1 MATTIKNENIQIS
14 DNGGPKTTVAAA
26 AAAAAL
32 IHPLAPMATAMTMAT
47 APLEVRDETSQNE
60 KSVHTQPSQPSKRQ
74 PGLRAWFRKSN
85 TCGSLYVKCSCN
97 NGLPSGESPHAGSEG
112 DGTAKGIAEGSQRH
126 HSHHHSTRPI
136 STSEKDFR
144 KIKVLHA
151 FAHPD
156 TTTVFTDK
164 NKYASNLGES
174 PTRALITSALS
185 GEFEIVHSTHS
196 KRLSAP
202 NFKADYAFH
211 PEFVLNKLTPKPNG
225 LIQVEKTPSISIPS
239 PRKSFLKKSSKSY
252 PGLSPSDSS
261 VDSIGRSL
269 AHNYSASS
277 SVDEVTEEEEQG
289 VHQSSEEFP
298 SSQDS
303 YISFSAK
310 PEPPGNSFSNSNIQE
325 LSLKY
330 AAIKAVEEQD
340 VHEQSL
346 TKQAEE
352 IASDS
357 NGQLKDSISRKDSAI
372 QCCSDSACDS
382 DNSSNNTCNSS
393 SSSPKSP
400 PSLLQQFSRA
410 FVSSA
415 PGSPIASTPTPP
427 LDRSAQEFF
436 IQSGILGPMGNG
448 SSVLMRKTSKI
459 VPNVDGPVK
468 ERIRKNSKLMFGKR
482 TNLLSN
488 GNRRKSIP
496 PENNCDSF
504 QSYGSTPTL
513 GNDIKSKPL
522 EDEILYLRQQLKVR
536 DEEISKLKREI
547 DKLKSVLQ
555 QTTTSSLDRSQN
567 VGNDGGE
574 ADGAPTSSPK
584 VQTVEG
590 DLLSSIQTNYV
601 MAGQQLPM
609 SELYGITGKG
619 FKLAHSNQAPGSV
632 EGSFRQN
639 KGATLMAMKK
649 QGVSGESCELMSSHS
664 DIKIPKYE
672 KDYSAKQLIKDAILE
687 NDFFKNIDSLQIRE
701 IVDSMYSR
709 EYRSGEYVI
718 HEGQAGSHL
727 YVSAAGE
734 FEVLKDG
741 KFLGL
746 MGPGKAFGELAILY
760 NCTRTASIRVLSD
773 SRVWVLDRR
782 VFQQIMMRTGL
793 QRIEENVN
801 FLRSVPLLKNLSNDV
816 LTKIADVLEVEFYP
830 AGAYIIRQGAAGDS
844 FFLISQGTV
853 KVTQRLPGGSVE
865 EEIRIL
871 GRGEYFGEK
880 ALIKEDKRTANII
893 AMAPGVECLTLDR
906 ESFTKH
912 IGDLCEL
919 HEKDYGDEQ
928 RVLAFRNLENNN
940 RPSSL
945 DTVKPELMDVELRD
959 LNVVGTLGVG
969 GFGRVE
975 LVKLERSGVVQVFAL
990 KCMKKK
996 HIVDTKQQE
1005 HVFSERKIMLA
1016 CHSPFITRLYRTY
1029 RDDKFVYMLLEA
1041 CLGGE
1046 VWTILRDRLY
1056 FEDATA
1062 KFIVGCVLKAFEF
1075 LHARGIVYR
1084 DLKPENLLL
1093 DSKGYVKL
1101 VDFGFAKFIGYS
1113 SKTWTFCGTP
1123 EYVAPEIVLNKGH
1136 DRSVDYW
1143 ALGVLIHE
1151 LLTGI
1156 PPFAAA
1162 DPMKTY
1168 NIILKGI
1175 DMVNFPKHMSRGAV
1189 SLIKRLCRDIPT
1201 ERLGYQRGGIQDIK
1215 KHKWFQGFDWE
1226 GLTNQ
1231 TLKSPLQPKL
1241 KGPLDMSNFDVF
1253 PADTSVPPDEV
1264 SGWDE
1269 EF

>member
-1 MATTIKNENIQIS
+1 MEMIKKENIQIS
-14 DNGGPKTTVAAA
+14 DNGGPTEVTTGPPAATTA
-26 AAAAAL
+26 ATPALTQATTAA
-32 IHPLAPMATAMTMAT
+32 MATI
-47 APLEVRDETSQNE
+47 EVRDEKSQNE
-60 KSVHTQPSQPSKRQ
+60 KSVHSEAQPSKQ
-74 PGLRAWFRKSN
+74 PSNTGLRALFRKSN
-85 TCGSLYVKCSCN
+85 TCGSLYVKCSCSN
-97 NGLPSGESPHAGSEG
+97 SDPVWSHALTSEG
-112 DGTAKGIAEGSQRH
+112 VHTGSGGGSLQGR
-126 HSHHHSTRPI
+126 HSHAHSRPI

-144 KIKVLHA
+144 RIKVLHA
-151 FAHPD
+151 FSHPD
-156 TTTVFTDK
+156 TTTVFTDE
-164 NKYASNLGES
+164 NKYANNFGNS
-174 PTRALITSALS
+174 PTRALITSAQA
-185 GEFEIVHSTHS
+185 GQFELLHSTHS
-196 KRLSAP
+196 KRLSSP
-202 NFKADYAFH
+202 TIHPDYAFH
-211 PEFVLNKLTPKPNG
+211 PEFVLQKLALSRNG
-225 LIQVEKTPSISIPS
+225 QLQDKKSSSINI
-239 PRKSFLKKSSKSY
+239 PRKPILKKSSKSY
-252 PGLSPSDSS
+252 PGLSPSDNS
-261 VDSIGRSL
+261 VELILRSF
-269 AHNYSASS
+269 ARTHFPSS
-277 SVDEVTEEEEQG
+277 SVDEVTEEESVPNLQ
-289 VHQSSEEFP
+289 VSE
-298 SSQDS
+298 SDDNDS
-303 YISFSAK
+303 GGDSLISFSAK
-310 PEPPGNSFSNSNIQE
+310 PDPTGDPSSEFEPEHACVINGDESSINNGQDALLARTYEGTSCGSVIQSE
-325 LSLKY
+325 RSKRSDPIPINR
-330 AAIKAVEEQD
+330 AIVD
-340 VHEQSL
+340 SSDHL
-346 TKQAEE
+346 
-352 IASDS
+352 SDS
-357 NGQLKDSISRKDSAI
+357 V
-372 QCCSDSACDS
+372 CDS
-382 DNSSNNTCNSS
+382 
-393 SSSPKSP
+393 SPSVKVIGGETV
-400 PSLLQQFSRA
+400 SR
-410 FVSSA
+410 
-415 PGSPIASTPTPP
+415 GPIAPK
-427 LDRSAQEFF
+427 LDISAQEFF

-448 SSVLMRKTSKI
+448 SSMLMRKTSKI
-459 VPNVDGPVK
+459 VPNLDAPVK
-468 ERIRKNSKLMFGKR
+468 ERIRKNSKLLYGKR
-482 TNLLSN
+482 TVLTD
-488 GNRRKSIP
+488 GRRKSIP
-496 PENNCDSF
+496 PASNCDSF

-513 GNDIKSKPL
+513 AGSEPGSKTI
-522 EDEILYLRQQLKVR
+522 EDEIKVLRQLLIAR

-555 QTTTSSLDRSQN
+555 QTTVTSMNRSPP
-567 VGNDGGE
+567 GGSTQT
-574 ADGAPTSSPK
+574 PNSK
-584 VQTVEG
+584 VPRVLEG

-609 SELYGITGKG
+609 SELYGISGKG
-619 FKLAHSNQAPGSV
+619 FKLAHNSNGTTSN
-632 EGSFRQN
+632 GSFNN

-649 QGVSGESCELMSSHS
+649 QGVSGESCELMGSHS
-664 DIKIPKYE
+664 DIKIPKYD
-672 KDYSAKQLIKDAILE
+672 KDYSSKQLIKDAILE

-709 EYRSGEYVI
+709 EFRSGEYVI

-727 YVSAAGE
+727 YVSAVGE

-741 KFLGL
+741 KSLGF
-746 MGPGKAFGELAILY
+746 MGSGKAFGELAILY
-760 NCTRTASIRVLSD
+760 NCTRTASIRALND

-782 VFQQIMMRTGL
+782 VFQQIMMRTGM

-830 AGAYIIRQGAAGDS
+830 VGAYIIRQGEAGDT

-853 KVTQRLPGGSVE
+853 KVTQRFPGRSAE

-893 AMAPGVECLTLDR
+893 AMSPGVECLTLDR

-919 HEKDYGDEQ
+919 HQKDYGDEE
-928 RVLAFRNLENNN
+928 RVSAFR
-940 RPSSL
+940 SL
-945 DTVKPELMDVELRD
+945 ANKPPAALDAAKQELMDVEFSQLET
-959 LNVVGTLGVG
+959 VGTLGVG

-975 LVKLERSGVVQVFAL
+975 LVKLERNGVVQVYAL

-996 HIVDTKQQE
+996 HIVDTRQQE
-1005 HVFSERKIMLA
+1005 HVYSERKIMLA
-1016 CHSPFITRLYRTY
+1016 CLSPFICRLYRTY
-1029 RDDKFVYMLLEA
+1029 RDDKYVYMLLEA
-1041 CLGGE
+1041 CMGGE
-1046 VWTILRDRLY
+1046 VWTILRDRTH
-1056 FEDATA
+1056 FDDGTA

-1123 EYVAPEIVLNKGH
+1123 EYVAPEIVLNRGH

-1175 DMVNFPKHMSRGAV
+1175 DMVNFPKHMSRSAV
-1189 SLIKRLCRDIPT
+1189 SLIKRLCRDIPS
-1201 ERLGYQRGGIQDIK
+1201 ERLGYQRGGVQDIK

-1226 GLTNQ
+1226 GLANL

-1253 PADTSVPPDEV
+1253 PPDTSVPRDET
-1264 SGWDE
+1264 SGWDAD
-1269 EF
+1269 F

>member
-1 MATTIKNENIQIS
+1 METINKENIQIG
-14 DNGGPKTTVAAA
+14 DNGGPTAIVAAA
-26 AAAAAL
+26 AVAGPAL
-32 IHPLAPMATAMTMAT
+32 TPPAATASMTVFE
-47 APLEVRDETSQNE
+47 LGEEKSQIE
-60 KSVHTQPSQPSKRQ
+60 KSVHSQSQSPLQQPANT
-74 PGLRAWFRKSN
+74 GLRAWFRKSN
-85 TCGSLYVKCSCN
+85 TCGSLYVKCSCSSL
-97 NGLPSGESPHAGSEG
+97 GGGPHATTGEG
-112 DGTAKGIAEGSQRH
+112 VAKGVGSNSRNR
-126 HSHHHSTRPI
+126 SRPF

-156 TTTVFTDK
+156 TTTLFTHE
-164 NKYASNLGES
+164 NKYANNISES
-174 PTRALITSALS
+174 PTRALITSAQA
-185 GEFEIVHSTHS
+185 GEFEVLHSTHS
-196 KRLSAP
+196 KRLSIP
-202 NFKADYAFH
+202 NIDPDYAFH
-211 PEFVLNKLTPKPNG
+211 PEFVLKKVAPNSNG
-225 LIQVEKTPSISIPS
+225 FSKEGKSASVSIPS
-239 PRKSFLKKSSKSY
+239 ARRGYLKKGSKSF

-261 VDSIGRSL
+261 VDSILRSF
-269 AHNYSASS
+269 AQNYSESS
-277 SVDEVTEEEEQG
+277 SVDEVNEEEEQQNC
-289 VHQSSEEFP
+289 QSCGTEELS

-303 YISFSAK
+303 YVSFTAEENPSRS
-310 PEPPGNSFSNSNIQE
+310 SFSNRNIRQ

-330 AAIKAVEEQD
+330 AGIGSGDSEEPDLAKDDKTVCESDIQLVENKRSIPIPTSKANVSGVLATPGTSSSD
-340 VHEQSL
+340 IICDSAQS
-346 TKQAEE
+346 
-352 IASDS
+352 ICNSDS
-357 NGQLKDSISRKDSAI
+357 
-372 QCCSDSACDS
+372 
-382 DNSSNNTCNSS
+382 SSNE
-393 SSSPKSP
+393 SSPRSP
-400 PSLLQQFSRA
+400 PSQLLNPTPC
-410 FVSSA
+410 SSA
-415 PGSPIASTPTPP
+415 GRTVKPK
-427 LDRSAQEFF
+427 LDSSAHEFF
-436 IQSGILGPMGNG
+436 ILSGILGPMGNG
-448 SSVLMRKTSKI
+448 SSLMRKTSKI
-459 VPNVDGPVK
+459 VPNVDAPVK
-468 ERIRKNSKLMFGKR
+468 EKIRKNSKLLYGKR
-482 TNLLSN
+482 TVLAN
-488 GNRRKSIP
+488 GRRKSIP
-496 PENNCDSF
+496 PASNSDSF

-513 GNDIKSKPL
+513 SGDNRKTL
-522 EDEILYLRQQLKVR
+522 EEEIVGLRQLLNTR

-555 QTTTSSLDRSQN
+555 QTTT
-567 VGNDGGE
+567 
-574 ADGAPTSSPK
+574 TSMHLPQQENSTSALNAK
-584 VQTVEG
+584 IHHVVEG

-609 SELYGITGKG
+609 SELYRISGKG
-619 FKLAHSNQAPGSV
+619 FNLVHSNNDSNGTSGSP
-632 EGSFRQN
+632 SSTFNYNKN

-649 QGVSGESCELMSSHS
+649 QGVSGESCELMGNPS

-709 EYRSGEYVI
+709 EYHSGEYVI

-741 KFLGL
+741 RFLGL

-760 NCTRTASIRVLSD
+760 NCTRTASIRVLCD

-782 VFQQIMMRTGL
+782 VFQQIMMRTGM

-830 AGAYIIRQGAAGDS
+830 AGAYIIRQGAAGDT

-853 KVTQRLPGGSVE
+853 KVTQRLPGCAVE

-893 AMAPGVECLTLDR
+893 AMSPGVECLTLDR

-919 HEKDYGDEQ
+919 HEKDYGDAE
-928 RVLAFRNLENNN
+928 RVLAFRNLENNL
-940 RPSSL
+940 PAL
-945 DTVKPELMDVELRD
+945 DAVKPELLDVELSD
-959 LNVVGTLGVG
+959 LEIVGTLGVG

-975 LVKLERSGVVQVFAL
+975 LVKLERNGVIQVYAL

-996 HIVDTKQQE
+996 HIVDTRQQE
-1005 HVFSERKIMLA
+1005 HVYSERKIMLA
-1016 CHSPFITRLYRTY
+1016 CHSPFICRLYRTY
-1029 RDDKFVYMLLEA
+1029 RNDRCVYMLLEA
-1041 CLGGE
+1041 CMGGE
-1046 VWTILRDRLY
+1046 VWTILRDRSY
-1056 FEDATA
+1056 FDDGTA

-1175 DMVNFPKHMSRGAV
+1175 DMVNFPKHMSRSAI
-1189 SLIKRLCRDIPT
+1189 SLIKRLCRDIPS
-1201 ERLGYQRGGIQDIK
+1201 ERLGYQRGGVQDIK

-1226 GLTNQ
+1226 GLANQ

-1241 KGPLDMSNFDVF
+1241 KGPLDLSNFDFF
-1253 PADTSVPPDEV
+1253 PTDTETPPDEN
-1264 SGWDE
+1264 SGWDVD
-1269 EF
+1269 F

>member
-1 MATTIKNENIQIS
+1 MATIKNENTQIS
-14 DNGGPKTTVAAA
+14 DNGGPKTNATTTPTGTMTTSSVA

-47 APLEVRDETSQNE
+47 AAAVPLEVRDETSQNE

-85 TCGSLYVKCSCN
+85 TCGSLYVKCSCS
-97 NGLPSGESPHAGSEG
+97 NGVPTGGSPQAGTG
-112 DGTAKGIAEGSQRH
+112 ADGTAKGTEEGSQR

-156 TTTVFTDK
+156 TPTVFTDQ
-164 NKYASNLGES
+164 NKYANNLSES
-174 PTRALITSALS
+174 PTRALITSAKS
-185 GEFEIVHSTHS
+185 GEFEILHSTHS
-196 KRLSAP
+196 KRLSTP

-211 PEFVLNKLTPKPNG
+211 PEFVLKKLSPRTNG
-225 LIQVEKTPSISIPS
+225 LSQEGKTPSISIPS
-239 PRKSFLKKSSKSY
+239 PRRPPLKKSSRSY
-252 PGLSPSDSS
+252 PGLSPSGSS
-261 VDSIGRSL
+261 VDSLGRSL
-269 AHNYSASS
+269 VHNHSASS

-289 VHQSSEEFP
+289 TRRSSEEFT

-303 YISFSAK
+303 YISFSANT
-310 PEPPGNSFSNSNIQE
+310 EPQRDSFSNINIQK

-330 AAIKAVEEQD
+330 AGIKAVSDQEVPD
-340 VHEQSL
+340 HSL
-346 TKQAEE
+346 TKQQEE
-352 IASDS
+352 TTSESDV
-357 NGQLKDSISRKDSAI
+357 QLEDISSRKDTI
-372 QCCSDSACDS
+372 VQCCSDSACDS

-393 SSSPKSP
+393 DSSPKSP
-400 PSLLQQFSRA
+400 PSLLQHFGR
-410 FVSSA
+410 VLSSPT
-415 PGSPIASTPTPP
+415 PGSPIASTPPP
-427 LDRSAQEFF
+427 ALPRSAQEFF

-468 ERIRKNSKLMFGKR
+468 ER
-482 TNLLSN
+482 
-488 GNRRKSIP
+488 
-496 PENNCDSF
+496 
-504 QSYGSTPTL
+504 
-513 GNDIKSKPL
+513 
-522 EDEILYLRQQLKVR
+522 
-536 DEEISKLKREI
+536 
-547 DKLKSVLQ
+547 SVLQ
-555 QTTTSSLDRSQN
+555 QTTTSSLERSQN
-567 VGNDGGE
+567 AGGT
-574 ADGAPTSSPK
+574 AAPMPSPK
-584 VQTVEG
+584 ALQAVEG

-619 FKLAHSNQAPGSV
+619 FKLAHSSQLAGNGAND
-632 EGSFRQN
+632 GSFRQN

-649 QGVSGESCELMSSHS
+649 QGVSGESCELTGSHS

-709 EYRSGEYVI
+709 EFRSGEYVI

-853 KVTQRLPGGSVE
+853 KVTQRLPGCSVE

-893 AMAPGVECLTLDR
+893 AMSPGVECLTLDR
-906 ESFTKH
+906 ESFSKH

-940 RPSSL
+940 LPSSL
-945 DTVKPELMDVELRD
+945 DQVKPELMDVELMD

-975 LVKLERSGVVQVFAL
+975 LVKLERNGVVQVFAL

-1005 HVFSERKIMLA
+1005 HVYSERKIMLS

-1046 VWTILRDRLY
+1046 VWTILRDRSY
-1056 FEDATA
+1056 FEDSTA

-1093 DSKGYVKL
+1093 DSRGYVKL

-1175 DMVNFPKHMSRGAV
+1175 DMVNFPKHMSRAAV

-1226 GLTNQ
+1226 GLANQ

-1241 KGPLDMSNFDVF
+1241 KGPLDMSNFDMF
-1253 PADTSVPPDEV
+1253 PADTHVPPDEV

-1269 EF
+1269 GF

>member
-1 MATTIKNENIQIS
+1 MATIKNENIQIS
-14 DNGGPKTTVAAA
+14 DNGGPKTNTTPASVTKGMMVTSPSVAT
-26 AAAAAL
+26 AAAL
-32 IHPLAPMATAMTMAT
+32 IHPLAPLATV
-47 APLEVRDETSQNE
+47 PLEVRDETSQNE
-60 KSVHTQPSQPSKRQ
+60 KSVHSQPSQTSKRQ

-85 TCGSLYVKCSCN
+85 TCGSLYVKCSCS
-97 NGLPSGESPHAGSEG
+97 NGVPSGGSPQAGSEAVK
-112 DGTAKGIAEGSQRH
+112 GTEEGSQRH
-126 HSHHHSTRPI
+126 SHHHNTRPI

-156 TTTVFTDK
+156 TTTVFTDQ
-164 NKYASNLGES
+164 NKYANNLSES
-174 PTRALITSALS
+174 PTRALITSAQS

-196 KRLSAP
+196 KRLSTP

-211 PEFVLNKLTPKPNG
+211 PEFVLKKLIPKSNG
-225 LIQVEKTPSISIPS
+225 LSQDGKTPSISIPS
-239 PRKSFLKKSSKSY
+239 PRRPVLKKSSRSY
-252 PGLSPSDSS
+252 PGLSPSGSS
-261 VDSIGRSL
+261 VDSIERSL
-269 AHNYSASS
+269 VHNHSASS

-289 VHQSSEEFP
+289 TRRSSEEFT

-303 YISFSAK
+303 YISFSANT
-310 PEPPGNSFSNSNIQE
+310 ELQRDSFSNTNIQK

-330 AAIKAVEEQD
+330 AAIKAVSDHEVQEE
-340 VHEQSL
+340 SL
-346 TKQAEE
+346 TKQQEE
-352 IASDS
+352 I
-357 NGQLKDSISRKDSAI
+357 QLEDNSSIQDTVI

-382 DNSSNNTCNSS
+382 DNSSNTCNSS
-393 SSSPKSP
+393 DSSPKSP
-400 PSLLQQFSRA
+400 PSVLQHFSR
-410 FVSSA
+410 VLSSPT
-415 PGSPIASTPTPP
+415 PGSPITSPQTPT

-448 SSVLMRKTSKI
+448 SSVLGRKTSKI

-468 ERIRKNSKLMFGKR
+468 ERIRKNSKLLFGKR
-482 TNLLSN
+482 TIPLSN
-488 GNRRKSIP
+488 GDRRKSIP
-496 PENNCDSF
+496 PEHNCDSF

-513 GNDIKSKPL
+513 GSGTKSKTL
-522 EDEILYLRQQLKVR
+522 EDEIHFLRQQLKAR

-567 VGNDGGE
+567 AGSGAGGTV
-574 ADGAPTSSPK
+574 APMSSPK
-584 VQTVEG
+584 VLQAVEG
-590 DLLSSIQTNYV
+590 DLLSSIQANYV

-619 FKLAHSNQAPGSV
+619 FKLAHSSQLAGIGAND
-632 EGSFRQN
+632 GSFRQN

-649 QGVSGESCELMSSHS
+649 QGVSGESCELTGSPS

-709 EYRSGEYVI
+709 EFRSGEYVI

-853 KVTQRLPGGSVE
+853 KVTQRLPGCAVE

-893 AMAPGVECLTLDR
+893 AMSPGVECLTLDR
-906 ESFTKH
+906 ESFSKH

-940 RPSSL
+940 LPSSL
-945 DTVKPELMDVELRD
+945 DAVKPELMDVELMD

-975 LVKLERSGVVQVFAL
+975 LVKLERNGVVQVFAL

-1005 HVFSERKIMLA
+1005 HVFSERKIMLS

-1046 VWTILRDRLY
+1046 VWTILRDRSY
-1056 FEDATA
+1056 FEDSTA

-1093 DSKGYVKL
+1093 DSRGYVKL

-1175 DMVNFPKHMSRGAV
+1175 DMVNFPKHMSRAAV
-1189 SLIKRLCRDIPT
+1189 SLIKRLCRDVPT

-1226 GLTNQ
+1226 GLANQ

-1253 PADTSVPPDEV
+1253 PADGHIPPDEV

-1269 EF
+1269 GF